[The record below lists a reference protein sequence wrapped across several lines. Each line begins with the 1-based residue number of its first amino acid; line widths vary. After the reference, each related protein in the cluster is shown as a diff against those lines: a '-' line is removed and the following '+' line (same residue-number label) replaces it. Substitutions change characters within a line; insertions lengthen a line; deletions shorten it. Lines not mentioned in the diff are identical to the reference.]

1 LLPLFKRELV
11 VAVLSSGSK
20 GNCTYVGDGHAG
32 VLIDCGPSTK
42 RIFSLMESVGLGD
55 APVNGVLVTHE
66 HSDHIGAARILS
78 NKLKKQ
84 RGKTVPFYMT
94 EGTRAGASEKCIPED
109 VRVVQAGHAFDVGP
123 LHVDPFSVPHDVRD
137 PVAYRVE
144 TEHSAAAVVTDL
156 GRPTELVARKLLDLD
171 VLVLEHN
178 HDVNMLLE
186 GPYPWALKQRIRSN
200 HGHLSNEQAG
210 ALLEKG
216 GGARLKHLV
225 LAHLS
230 EENNSPELAVRSAR
244 KALGDSRA
252 KIQVAR
258 QLQALAPMRVAAPY
272 PPNSIPTARAACT
285 S

>member
-1 LLPLFKRELV
+1 LLSLFKRELV

-32 VLIDCGPSTK
+32 VLIDCGPSAK
-42 RIFSLMESVGLGD
+42 RIFSLMESVGLGA
-55 APVNGVLVTHE
+55 APINAVLVTHE

-78 NKLKKQ
+78 NKLKK
-84 RGKTVPFYMT
+84 RGGKTTPFYMT
-94 EGTRAGASEKCIPED
+94 EGTRDGAPEKCMPEA
-109 VRVVQAGHAFDVGP
+109 VRLVQAGQAFDVGP
-123 LHVDPFSVPHDVRD
+123 LRVDPFTVPHDVRD

-144 TEHSAAAVVTDL
+144 TEHGAAAVVTDL
-156 GRPTELVARKLLDLD
+156 GRPTALVVRKIQDLD

-178 HDVNMLLE
+178 HDVDMLLE

-200 HGHLSNEQAG
+200 HGHLSNDQAG
-210 ALLEKG
+210 VLLEKG
-216 GGARLKHLV
+216 KGERLKHLV

-230 EENNSPELAVRSAR
+230 DENNSPELAVRSAR

-258 QLQALAPMRVAAPY
+258 QLQALGPMRVPAP
-272 PPNSIPTARAACT
+272 
-285 S
+285 